1 MAEIVNFVKEPVVNK
16 ESEIR
21 ELKAILSIIEGM
33 VSGSSLNTSVGICCN
48 IGIPLALDFRSSY
61 RFKDTFKGFIKHNR
75 HSTWYSGDYTFPI
88 INLDTPDIDAN
99 RAFIQADIKG
109 TLWSGTY
116 GETRCLVLVQYRRY
130 LEKRLEALT
139 RKSMWQRLKDWLR
152 KT

>member
-1 MAEIVNFVKEPVVNK
+1 MSK

-33 VSGSSLNTSVGICCN
+33 VSGGSLNTSVGICCN

-61 RFKDTFKGFIKHNR
+61 RFKDTFKGFIEHNR

-88 INLDTPDIDAN
+88 VDLDTPDIDAN
-99 RAFIQADIKG
+99 RAFTQASIKG
-109 TLWSGTY
+109 TLWDGTY
-116 GETRCLVLVQYRRY
+116 GDTRRLILDKYYKY
-130 LEKRLEALT
+130 LEKRLKALT
-139 RKSMWQRLKDWLR
+139 RKSLWQRLKDWLR